1 MDEDAFLRMSGVRK
15 EFPGVVANDDV
26 DFSVR
31 RGEIHGLLGENGAGK
46 STLMK
51 ILYGLYDADAG
62 SVHLGG
68 EPLDLDS
75 PKDAIDRGIG
85 MVHQHF
91 KLIPRLSVAENV
103 VLGER
108 EPAGPF
114 RDRRRA
120 GTADG
125 VPGVDG
131 ADGADG
137 GDDTDESDSW
147 LPEAVRTNRVARAL
161 AERFTIGL
169 DASAAEIE
177 ALADDYGFD
186 VDVRAPVAEL
196 DVGERQRVEILKALY
211 RDVDLLVL
219 DEPTAVLT
227 PTEAERLFETL
238 RTLADSGISIIF
250 ITHKLA
256 EATAVT
262 DRVTVLRE
270 GEAVGTVETEAVD
283 QAELARMMV
292 GREVLFSLDRERVE
306 PGDPVLD
313 ASGLRAEDDRG
324 IEALS
329 GVDLSVRAGEV
340 VGIAGVSGNGQRE
353 LAEVLAGVR
362 DPTAGTVAVDG
373 RDLTGE
379 PTRAFVDSG
388 VSFVPE
394 DRHEYGCAAE
404 LSVMHNAALKEFR
417 DGRFDDGPFLDYDE
431 LERYAEAV
439 VDEFDVRGVHDVR
452 EVSAGDLSGGNLQKL
467 ILGRELARDPDLLVA
482 HQPTRGVDVGAIEF
496 LREAILD
503 QRAEG
508 TGTVLISEDL
518 DELFDLSDRLLV
530 IYEGEIVHETTPE
543 AADRERVGMRMTGG
557 ADDGGGAS
565 ETGESDGADTDAAD
579 RAMTDGGAT
588 GPRSAEGDGG
598 PDDGS
603 RGDDRDALPGG
614 ERR

>member
-1 MDEDAFLRMSGVRK
+1 MDEDPFLRMSGVRK

-75 PKDAIDRGIG
+75 PQDAIDRGIG

-114 RDRRRA
+114 RERGGTGSA
-120 GTADG
+120 GG
-125 VPGVDG
+125 
-131 ADGADG
+131 DG
-137 GDDTDESDSW
+137 GDDESGGW
-147 LPEAVRTNRVARAL
+147 LPDAVRTNRVARAL

-169 DASAAEIE
+169 DASATEIE

-211 RDVDLLVL
+211 RDVDLLIL

-227 PTEAERLFETL
+227 PAEAERLFETL

-256 EATAVT
+256 EATAIT

-270 GEAVGTVETEAVD
+270 GETVGTVEAGSVD
-283 QAELARMMV
+283 QSDLARMMV
-292 GREVLFSLDRERVE
+292 GREVLFTLDRDPVE
-306 PGDPVLD
+306 PGEPVLA

-329 GVDLSVRAGEV
+329 GIDMSVRAGEV

-353 LAEVLAGVR
+353 LAETLAGVR
-362 DPTAGTVAVDG
+362 DPSSGTIEVDG

-379 PTRAFVDSG
+379 STRTFVDGG

-404 LSVMHNAALKEFR
+404 LSVMHNAALKELR
-417 DGRFDDGPFLDYDE
+417 HDRFDDGPFLDYDE
-431 LERYAEAV
+431 LERYAEEIV
-439 VDEFDVRGVHDVR
+439 EEFDVRGVHDVR
-452 EVSAGDLSGGNLQKL
+452 EVPAGDLSGGNLQKL
-467 ILGRELARDPDLLVA
+467 ILGRELTRDPDLLVA

-543 AADRERVGMRMTGG
+543 AADRERIGMRMTGG
-557 ADDGGGAS
+557 EGDTTDADDRGDSNG
-565 ETGESDGADTDAAD
+565 AD
-579 RAMTDGGAT
+579 RAMTDGGV
-588 GPRSAEGDGG
+588 
-598 PDDGS
+598 
-603 RGDDRDALPGG
+603 RGMGG
-614 ERR
+614 ERGARQSDAGRSGRGDRR